1 MFPARVSS
9 LVGTGHDMCMSDNR
23 KSLVLSPREQQL
35 IQFASEGLTDTAIAY
50 RLGISEA
57 TVGTYWGRVRIKMGP
72 LNRTELVSVYL
83 KQEQERALDALREEN
98 AQLLSEIKKVAEQT
112 EQPSLYEQLIENAA
126 DAIVLVSESGEVISA
141 NRAAHELLLYSEG
154 ALVGRSVSDL
164 IPDRLRDVHREHRA
178 DYIRDPQRR
187 SMGKHLAT
195 PALRADGSEVMI
207 RASLSSTTGPSGL
220 VITCILR
227 PLEEAPAP
235 IETPGE

>member
-1 MFPARVSS
+1 MHIR
-9 LVGTGHDMCMSDNR
+9 TMSDGR
-23 KSLVLSPREQQL
+23 KQLSLSPREHQL

-98 AQLLSEIKKVAEQT
+98 AQLLSEIKRASEQSP
-112 EQPSLYEQLIENAA
+112 QPSLYEQLIENAA
-126 DAIVLVSESGEVISA
+126 DGIVLVSESGQIVSA
-141 NRAAHELLLYSEG
+141 NRAAHELLGYPHA
-154 ALVGRSVSDL
+154 ALIGMQVSDL
-164 IPDRLRDVHREHRA
+164 IPERLRDIHQEHRA
-178 DYIRDPQRR
+178 EYVQDPQRR

-195 PALRADGSEVMI
+195 PALRADGEEVLI
-207 RASLSSTTGPSGL
+207 RASLSSTLGPSGL

-227 PLEEAPAP
+227 PVDEVPASKDSSD
-235 IETPGE
+235 E